1 MCRCVLCRRPL
12 PLPVKYAPIYCARED
27 CYLCRVGL
35 VSAGRAGL
43 RTWGVV
49 NPALRLG
56 APGRKTFLQRVPRVT
71 SRKVRALRAAEGA
84 IRCCERW
91 KADCSRR
98 KERLVKR
105 DVVGRKEGECAIL
118 STEDIQTIDLE
129 NWTASTDPPL
139 LLAVLRRGNRLL
151 SIP

>member
-1 MCRCVLCRRPL
+1 
-12 PLPVKYAPIYCARED
+12 
-27 CYLCRVGL
+27 
-35 VSAGRAGL
+35 
-43 RTWGVV
+43 
-49 NPALRLG
+49 
-56 APGRKTFLQRVPRVT
+56 
-71 SRKVRALRAAEGA
+71 
-84 IRCCERW
+84 
-91 KADCSRR
+91 
-98 KERLVKR
+98 VKR